1 VGALCLMSPDA
12 MGMTRRGLIRG
23 LLLLLG
29 IVSVGTARRA
39 GRRAREAAAQPV
51 GPGPSPSPTEPL
63 SRTEL
68 DNLLAFGEIV
78 VEGRSL
84 PAAERGYLASYIAE
98 RAEEA
103 SGYHRANYRT
113 AIGLLNRLA
122 GSPFSSL
129 DFDQRMALVVRH
141 HLTSSRVLPDEDLG
155 LFPEDVRTVRT
166 QVVPDLI
173 RGYYRSPA
181 GWAIVGYDTFLGR
194 CGDLARYTGPER

>member
-1 VGALCLMSPDA
+1 
-12 MGMTRRGLIRG
+12 MTRRGLIRG
-23 LLLLLG
+23 LLLMLG
-29 IVSVGTARRA
+29 ISSVGLVRRA
-39 GRRAREAAAQPV
+39 ERRARETVAQPG
-51 GPGPSPSPTEPL
+51 GPGPSPSPAEPL

-84 PAAERGYLASYIAE
+84 PAAERGYLASYIEE

-113 AIGLLNRLA
+113 AVGLLNRLA

-129 DFDQRMALVVRH
+129 SFEQRVALLVRH
-141 HLTSSRVLPDEDLG
+141 HLTSSRVMPDEDLG
-155 LFPEDVRTVRT
+155 PFSADVRAVRT
-166 QVVPDLI
+166 LVLPHLI
-173 RGYYRSPA
+173 SGYYGSPA
-181 GWAIVGYDTFLGR
+181 GWAVVGYDTFPGR